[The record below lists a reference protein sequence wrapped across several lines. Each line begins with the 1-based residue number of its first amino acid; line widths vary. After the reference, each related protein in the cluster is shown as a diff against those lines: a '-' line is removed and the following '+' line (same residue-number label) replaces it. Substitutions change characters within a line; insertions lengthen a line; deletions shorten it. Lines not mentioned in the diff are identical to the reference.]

1 MVVRKWERACDGMS
15 LRGNGRSELLSSAVA
30 VVIHQRRE

>member
-1 MVVRKWERACDGMS
+1 MVVRKWERACEEMS
-15 LRGNGRSELLSSAVA
+15 LGGNWMSELLSLAVG